1 MISVNEALESV
12 QFSSEEQRTLSR
24 FEGVFDS
31 IIMNRFDGTPM
42 KIELNDTIHPKIVCA
57 LQRKF
62 EAGGWRVGYSSTPKA
77 TFQLVPT
84 TTVQQTYES
93 KPKTLPPIRDKRPDA
108 GVVSSAA
115 KGRRLLVRLP
125 TRNRPLR
132 AVEVARKYTDM
143 AGVPV
148 TVEVI
153 MDHDDPTM
161 NNSEVIQRLVNL
173 GCVVTVGSH
182 KSKIEAVNGG
192 RVDEWDVLLMAS
204 DDMIPVVDG
213 YGQRVLDAME
223 QHFPLLDG
231 LIYFDD
237 GFQGENLCT
246 LPIFGR
252 RLYDQFGYVYHP
264 AYLSLFSD
272 AEQTDLLREMK
283 RIAYIDERI
292 IEHHHHVWGKSQN
305 DALYQRNDAHQP
317 IDDAVYNDRRN
328 RYVQHSQFAFEAPPL
343 WLSICIA
350 TLPSRRAQLEHLVDH
365 LFAQMKHYPRE
376 VEIVIDSRES
386 VSATDPR
393 PVTIGDKRQALLE
406 RAVGHFVAFIDDD
419 DWVSH
424 DYVARII
431 ETMRANPTA
440 DCLAL
445 HGVMTTAGTTPQRF
459 YHSITNKWLDGD
471 VLLRA
476 PNHLNPIRR
485 EIALQ
490 VGFMPVS
497 YAEDFDFST
506 RVTPLLKR
514 EAQTGSEPLYHY
526 WYMPQKID
534 GAKAP
539 KVA

>member
-1 MISVNEALESV
+1 MISVNEALDSV
-12 QFSSEEQRTLSR
+12 KFSSEEQRTLSR

-31 IIMNRFDGTPM
+31 IITNRFDGTPM
-42 KIELNDTIHPKIVCA
+42 KIELNDVIAPKIVCA

-62 EAGGWRVGYSSTPKA
+62 EAGGWRVGYTSTPVA
-77 TFQLVPT
+77 TFQLIPT
-84 TTVQQTYES
+84 TTTQQVYEP
-93 KPKTLPPIRDKRPDA
+93 KPKTLPPIRETRIDT
-108 GVVSSAA
+108 GTAA
-115 KGRRLLVRLP
+115 KGKRLLVRLP

-132 AVEVARKYTDM
+132 AVDVARKYLEM

-153 MDHDDPTM
+153 MDYDDPTM
-161 NNSEVIQRLVNL
+161 NSTEVIQRLVNL
-173 GCVVTVGSH
+173 GCVVTVGAH

-192 RVDEWDVLLMAS
+192 RVSEWDVLLMAS

-213 YGQRVLDAME
+213 YGKRVLDAME

-264 AYLSLFSD
+264 SYISLFSD

-283 RIAYIDERI
+283 RIVYIDERI
-292 IEHHHHVWGKSQN
+292 IEHHHHVWGKSTN

-317 IDDAVYNDRRN
+317 IDDAMYNVRRN
-328 RYVQHSQFAFEAPPL
+328 LHVQHSQFAFEAPPM

-350 TLPSRRAQLEHLVDH
+350 TIPSRRVQLEHLVDH
-365 LFAQMKHYPRE
+365 LFAQMRAYPRE
-376 VEIVIDSRES
+376 VEIVIDSREN
-386 VSATDPR
+386 VS
-393 PVTIGDKRQALLE
+393 IGDKRQALLE
-406 RAVGHFVAFIDDD
+406 RAVGHFVAFVDDD

-424 DYVARII
+424 DYVSRII
-431 ETMRANPTA
+431 ETMRSNPTA

-459 YHSITNKWLDGD
+459 YHSLTNKWVDGE

-485 EIALQ
+485 QIALQ
-490 VGFMPVS
+490 VGFRPIS
-497 YAEDFDFST
+497 YAEDHDYSQ

-514 EAQTGSEPLYHY
+514 EASTGDAPLYHY

-539 KVA
+539 SVTEAA